1 MFHILTSED
10 IDDVIS
16 RFFSALCVNSQKWRA
31 VDSWSF
37 LKTFSEEQE
46 LFNDLL
52 ADKSKK
58 FQWPSY
64 KHNEKNIARQLE
76 DMNLMFSW
84 QEQYLTSECGERVRY
99 CSWHE
104 NIKLISSRHH
114 VALFSGELSI
124 SDFYVPWSRDPLGI
138 ILSILL
144 SFFQPCYPLLHS
156 IYSFF

>member
-16 RFFSALCVNSQKWRA
+16 RFFSAVCA
-31 VDSWSF
+31 
-37 LKTFSEEQE
+37 TAEEQE

-99 CSWHE
+99 CS
-104 NIKLISSRHH
+104 
-114 VALFSGELSI
+114 
-124 SDFYVPWSRDPLGI
+124 
-138 ILSILL
+138 
-144 SFFQPCYPLLHS
+144 
-156 IYSFF
+156 